1 MSNPIRALGADIDNQ
16 SQAEQERFDQFVAV
30 VSDRELLAVTAFCV
44 IGLFASLLF
53 ALWAPLSNEAAA
65 ILTAAP

>member
-1 MSNPIRALGADIDNQ
+1 MSNPIQAVGPDINDE
-16 SQAEQERFDQFVAV
+16 SRSEHDHFDQFVAV
-30 VSDRELLAVTAFCV
+30 VTDRELIAVTAFCV

-65 ILTAAP
+65 VLTAVP